1 MSDIAGIAGNAVAVY
16 QQALTTVSNNI
27 ANVSTEGYSRQ
38 DVALSALPV
47 TKAGSVFLGS
57 GVGMDRVKRQYD
69 QFVESN
75 LRNTTSDLAAQ
86 GPVVDYANRIV
97 DVMGSESMGLNTA
110 LDAFFSSARN
120 LSADPSS
127 TVLRSSFVRDASGVA
142 DRFGQLS
149 TQLDLVQD
157 QTQEELDSAIGQ
169 INMLSAQIAKVNAQ
183 LSNKKSEDAQ
193 PPDLLDQRDLLLKKL
208 ADFMRVNT
216 RFEANGQVTVS
227 AGPTITQDVLVANQ
241 KSFTIGANYNAAAP
255 EKVALVL
262 DPYGSPQPLS
272 GITSGSIAGLMTFRE
287 QVLGNTRNSLDSL
300 ARTFASEVNNMHR
313 QGIDGYGNPGQDLLK
328 FDTSVTTAAGGI
340 RVAFSDPMLVAAA
353 SQFRVIEGPD
363 NPSGTDATLT
373 YVDPMAPQ
381 PPGTPPKAPPGPG
394 PIQNVFANNDHVSA
408 AKPITV
414 SSTLPI
420 TAVTTLQQGMADVSI
435 YLNTMQPGQQLQ
447 VMTQDGRQLIGSK
460 IDDQSLRDNTLTTG
474 NGFAAGATYEDRY
487 LNQSGAAGYKGMTVF
502 YGAQASAQVQPVY
515 NPDGTVSSTKTN
527 NFPALLQGDR
537 ITAIGIPALAAPV
550 VNAGTVFS
558 VGNVVQS
565 GNTIQIAAA
574 NLTLAGN
581 NSKTLSINGFAVTVS
596 SATSAQ
602 AIATAV
608 NSTSGLAPNTVA
620 NVATDGSLVITTA
633 PKVLFPAG
641 SFNVNGV
648 ALGELNYPVDGTNV
662 KPSAIAAWVNT
673 KTALTGVTASASN
686 TIVVDAA
693 QVKFGL
699 PLYINGAAVNTSTAV
714 TLTDLASAINNSTA
728 GVSARVNADGKLVI
742 SNGGERKGDEITIAG
757 NTVSGSI
764 AQNALGLGTGVYRGS
779 ISLSQ
784 PVADAATYPVGQLS
798 LTSPLF
804 INGTDVKFTDGNG
817 PSALGS
823 VNLSYPGA
831 TNQSFSVSALNFTR
845 PLGINGVQISE
856 GSGAGGPTDGAA
868 LVIAI
873 NARRGQSNVKAELSG
888 DQLILSRYVSTNPSG
903 IDISRG
909 PLELVNAINASS
921 SQSNVQARLS
931 SDKSNLILSNVP
943 GAQGATITVSRAPLV
958 PGSRPGTYILQD
970 GANALSTTNGAL
982 IGPEVPNLAAVQ
994 LGFGTG
1000 TPADLLKMGFRTG
1013 AFIKGPVKDD
1023 LLVFVSGTGAAMV
1036 SASYAGKPAD
1046 ARQSLRANP
1055 MTVTFT
1061 DATHYQ
1067 IVDNNTG
1074 TIVAER
1080 VLDPLQLSPAIRYQG
1095 LSLSFT
1101 AAPKANDT
1109 FTMDGN
1115 KDGVGNNDNMLAISA
1130 LETKAVVGKETLS
1143 NAYIDQINEMGNIS
1157 RQAAISQTALTVVH
1171 DQAVKSRDTISGVSL
1186 DQEAADLIRYQQ
1198 AYQASAKTLQIAGQ
1212 LFDTVLHVN

>member
-127 TVLRSSFVRDASGVA
+127 TVLRSSFVRDAGAVS

-157 QTQEELDSAIGQ
+157 QTQQELDSAIGQ
-169 INMLSAQIAKVNAQ
+169 INMLSAQIARVNAQ
-183 LSNKKSEDAQ
+183 LSNKKSEDTQ

-216 RFEANGQVTVS
+216 RFEVNGQVTVS

-241 KSFTIGANYNAAAP
+241 RSYTIGANYNAASP

-287 QVLGNTRNSLDSL
+287 QVLGSTRNALDNL
-300 ARTFASEVNNMHR
+300 ARVFAGEVNNVHK
-313 QGIDGYGNPGQDLLK
+313 QGIDGYGNTGRDIIR
-328 FDTSVTTAAGGI
+328 FDDSIPTAAGGM

-353 SQFRVIEGPD
+353 SQFRVIEGAN
-363 NPSGTDATLT
+363 NPSGTDATLSYT
-373 YVDPMAPQ
+373 DPVAPQ
-381 PPGTPPKAPPGPG
+381 APGAAPLPPPPGPAQ
-394 PIQNVFANNDHVSA
+394 IQNVFTNNGNLSA
-408 AKPITV
+408 AKPIIV
-414 SSTLPI
+414 SATLPV
-420 TAVTTLQQGMADVSI
+420 TAVATIVQGMADISV
-435 YLNTMQPGQQLQ
+435 YLDTMQPGQHLQ
-447 VMTQDGRQLIGSK
+447 VMTKDGRHLIGSA
-460 IDDQSLRDNTLTTG
+460 ISDLSLRESTLTTG
-474 NGFAAGATYEDRY
+474 NGFAEGATYSTDH
-487 LNQSGAAGYKGMTVF
+487 LNKSGDAGYPTAGYKGMTVF
-502 YGAQASAQVQPVY
+502 YGAQASAQSQPIY
-515 NPDGTVSSTKTN
+515 NPDGTLSPKTKD
-527 NFPALLQGDR
+527 FPAVLQGDR
-537 ITAIGIPALAAPV
+537 IAPM
-550 VNAGTVFS
+550 AYG
-558 VGNVVQS
+558 
-565 GNTIQIAAA
+565 
-574 NLTLAGN
+574 
-581 NSKTLSINGFAVTVS
+581 
-596 SATSAQ
+596 
-602 AIATAV
+602 
-608 NSTSGLAPNTVA
+608 VA
-620 NVATDGSLVITTA
+620 
-633 PKVLFPAG
+633 AG
-641 SFNVNGV
+641 SFALNGV
-648 ALGELNYPVDGTNV
+648 SLGALADPAAGTTI
-662 KPSAIAAWVNT
+662 KPSALAAWVNA
-673 KTALTGVTASASN
+673 KSALTGVVATASN
-686 TIVVDAA
+686 TIVVDAV

-699 PLYINGAAVNTSTAV
+699 PLYVNGSAVDTRAAV
-714 TLTDLASAINNSTA
+714 TLADLAGAINDA
-728 GVSARVNADGKLVI
+728 AVGVSARVNSEGKLVI
-742 SNGGERKGDEITIAG
+742 SNSGSNQGDEITIAG
-757 NTVSGSI
+757 NTVMGSK
-764 AQNALGLGTGVYRGS
+764 AQNALGLSTGVYRGT
-779 ISLSQ
+779 ISLSR
-784 PVADAATYPVGQLS
+784 PVTDAAVISTANLAS
-798 LTSPLF
+798 RFANPLC
-804 INGTDVKFTDGNG
+804 
-817 PSALGS
+817 
-823 VNLSYPGA
+823 
-831 TNQSFSVSALNFTR
+831 
-845 PLGINGVQISE
+845 INGVQIGDTVNDQTTIAGVSS
-856 GSGAGGPTDGAA
+856 GSTAEKSLA
-868 LVIAI
+868 LAVAI
-873 NARRGQSNVKAELSG
+873 NAR
-888 DQLILSRYVSTNPSG
+888 
-903 IDISRG
+903 
-909 PLELVNAINASS
+909 S
-921 SQSNVQARLS
+921 SQTNVQARLS
-931 SDKSNLILSNVP
+931 LDQTQLILSNVP
-943 GAQGATITVSRAPLV
+943 GAQGATITVSRSPLQPDV
-958 PGSRPGTYILQD
+958 TPGTYIAQE
-970 GANALSTTNGAL
+970 ANALGTNNGVL
-982 IGPEVPNLAAVQ
+982 PGPEVANLTAVQ

-1000 TPADLLKMGFRTG
+1000 TPVGTPEDLLNMGFRTG
-1013 AFIKGPVKDD
+1013 AYIKGAVKDD
-1023 LLVFVSGTGAAMV
+1023 LLVFVSGAGTAMV
-1036 SASYAGKPAD
+1036 SASYGGKPSD
-1046 ARQSLRANP
+1046 VRQSLRANP

-1080 VLDPLQLSPAIRYQG
+1080 VLDPLQLSPAISYQG

-1130 LETKAVVGKETLS
+1130 LETKAVVGKKTLS

>member
-47 TKAGSVFLGS
+47 TKSGSVFLGS

-127 TVLRSSFVRDASGVA
+127 TVLRSSFVRDAGAVS

-157 QTQEELDSAIGQ
+157 QTQQELDSAIGQ

-183 LSNKKSEDAQ
+183 LSNKNSEASQ
-193 PPDLLDQRDLLLKKL
+193 PADLLDQRDLLLKKL

-216 RFEANGQVTVS
+216 RFEVNGQVTVS

-241 KSFTIGANYNAAAP
+241 KFFTIGANYNAASP

-287 QVLGNTRNSLDSL
+287 QVLGSTRNALDNL
-300 ARTFASEVNNMHR
+300 ARVFAGEVNNVHK
-313 QGIDGYGNPGQDLLK
+313 QGIDGYGNTGRDIIR
-328 FDTSVTTAAGGI
+328 FDDSIPTAAGGM

-353 SQFRVIEGPD
+353 SQFRVIEGAN
-363 NPSGTDATLT
+363 NPSGTDATLSYT
-373 YVDPMAPQ
+373 DPFAPQ
-381 PPGTPPKAPPGPG
+381 APGAAPLPPPPGPAQ
-394 PIQNVFANNDHVSA
+394 IQNVFTNNGNLSA
-408 AKPITV
+408 AKPIIV
-414 SSTLPI
+414 SATLPV
-420 TAVTTLQQGMADVSI
+420 TAVATIAQGMADVSV
-435 YLNTMQPGQQLQ
+435 YLDTMQPGQHLQ
-447 VMTQDGRQLIGSK
+447 VMTKDGRQLIGSA
-460 IDDQSLRDNTLTTG
+460 ISDLSLRESTLTTG
-474 NGFAAGATYEDRY
+474 NGFAEGATYSTTY

-502 YGAQASAQVQPVY
+502 YGAQASAQSQPIY
-515 NPDGTVSSTKTN
+515 NPDGTLSPKTKD
-527 NFPALLQGDR
+527 FPAVLQGDR
-537 ITAIGIPALAAPV
+537 IAPM
-550 VNAGTVFS
+550 AHG
-558 VGNVVQS
+558 
-565 GNTIQIAAA
+565 
-574 NLTLAGN
+574 
-581 NSKTLSINGFAVTVS
+581 
-596 SATSAQ
+596 
-602 AIATAV
+602 
-608 NSTSGLAPNTVA
+608 VA
-620 NVATDGSLVITTA
+620 
-633 PKVLFPAG
+633 AG
-641 SFNVNGV
+641 SFALNGV
-648 ALGELNYPVDGTNV
+648 SLGALADPAAGTTI
-662 KPSAIAAWVNT
+662 KPSALAAWVNARS
-673 KTALTGVTASASN
+673 ALTGVVATASN
-686 TIVVDAA
+686 TIVVDAV

-699 PLYINGAAVNTSTAV
+699 PLYVNGSAVDTRAAV
-714 TLTDLASAINNSTA
+714 TLADLAGAINDA
-728 GVSARVNADGKLVI
+728 AVGVSARVDSEGKLVI
-742 SNGGERKGDEITIAG
+742 SNSGSNQGDEITIAG
-757 NTVSGSI
+757 NTVLGSK
-764 AQNALGLGTGVYRGS
+764 AQNALGLSTGVYRGT
-779 ISLSQ
+779 ISLSR
-784 PVADAATYPVGQLS
+784 PVTDAAVISTANLAS
-798 LTSPLF
+798 RFANPLC
-804 INGTDVKFTDGNG
+804 
-817 PSALGS
+817 
-823 VNLSYPGA
+823 
-831 TNQSFSVSALNFTR
+831 
-845 PLGINGVQISE
+845 INGVQIGDTVNGQTTIAGVST
-856 GSGAGGPTDGAA
+856 GSTAEKSLA
-868 LVIAI
+868 LAVAI
-873 NARRGQSNVKAELSG
+873 NAR
-888 DQLILSRYVSTNPSG
+888 
-903 IDISRG
+903 
-909 PLELVNAINASS
+909 S
-921 SQSNVQARLS
+921 SQTNVQARLS
-931 SDKSNLILSNVP
+931 LDQTQLILSNVP
-943 GAQGATITVSRAPLV
+943 GAQGATITVSRSPLQPDV
-958 PGSRPGTYILQD
+958 TPGTYIAQE
-970 GANALSTTNGAL
+970 ANALGANNGVL
-982 IGPEVPNLAAVQ
+982 PGPEVANLTAVQ

-1000 TPADLLKMGFRTG
+1000 TPVGTPEDLLNMGFRTG
-1013 AFIKGPVKDD
+1013 AYIKGAVKDD
-1023 LLVFVSGTGAAMV
+1023 LLVFVSGAGTAMV
-1036 SASYAGKPAD
+1036 SASYAGKPSD
-1046 ARQSLRANP
+1046 VRQSLRANP

-1130 LETKAVVGKETLS
+1130 LETKAVVGKKTLS